1 MNKMMKKP
9 HQPGSLQVT
18 KIVISLIAVLFI
30 SACAS
35 VPAPTEQIA
44 ISNEAVKNANSAGS
58 SEFAPVQFRSAMGKM
73 EAANR
78 AMQEK
83 KYALARQLSEQA
95 QVDAQL
101 ALEMTRAAKAQKA
114 SDALQE
120 DNRVLRQEID
130 RKTK

>member
-1 MNKMMKKP
+1 MINKLY
-9 HQPGSLQVT
+9 QSGSLQL
-18 KIVISLIAVLFI
+18 KNILISLVTAIVV

-35 VPAPTEQIA
+35 LPAPTEQIA
-44 ISNEAVKNANSAGS
+44 LSNEALRNANSAGS
-58 SEFAPVQFRSAMGKM
+58 NEFAPVQLKSAMDKM
-73 EAANR
+73 ESANR
-78 AMQEK
+78 AMNEK
-83 KYALARQLSEQA
+83 KHVLARQLSEQA

-114 SDALQE
+114 ADALQE